1 MLRRRLLTCSFC
13 GKGEADVAKLVAGP
27 KVYICD
33 RCVAIASRIMDVHSG
48 SELQIPVPQPG
59 FWQRVLSRIGWW
71 HQFASV

>member
-13 GKGEADVAKLVAGP
+13 GKSETDVAKLVAGP

-33 RCVAIASRIMDVHSG
+33 RCVAIASRIMDAHSG
-48 SELQIPVPQPG
+48 SEPQIPVPQRG
-59 FWQRVLSRIGWW
+59 FWQRALSRIGWW